1 MSFDDL
7 MQSRRWEPIRNCPG
21 RFRLVDA
28 PARLS
33 LEDLLD
39 PTAQIMEFQSDEAKD
54 KVLVA
59 VLDRG
64 GMISYKRDDGTLL
77 HTLNTEEGFERK
89 LRQLGIDLKIAD
101 CRLRIAD

>member
-1 MSFDDL
+1 
-7 MQSRRWEPIRNCPG
+7 
-21 RFRLVDA
+21 LVDA

-33 LEDLLD
+33 LEDLLG
-39 PTAQIMEFQSDEAKD
+39 PTAQIMGFQSDEAKD

-89 LRQLGIDLKIAD
+89 LRQLGIKLPVAN
-101 CRLRIAD
+101 